1 MRPFISFKIN
11 GKKTILTWA
20 KISIILESLVSILSK
35 SLKIDKK
42 KLWDIIDEIQRWLYK
57 KGWIDNTVN
66 EYIIKTPELLDQR
79 VVRDVDKAIKEY
91 EKLEEQDP
99 VYMKNEVIL
108 KEIEKDKYTESQKK
122 IVKDAIYYE
131 KEPDGSVAQDLLGG
145 ELGIKSSW
153 YKEKDK

>member
-35 SLKIDKK
+35 FLKIDKK

-153 YKEKDK
+153 YKKR